1 MIEALRAEVAP
12 VEPRII
18 TLMPIAQHEEV
29 RKAREAGVRACVSK
43 PVRQSALYN
52 AFVTAIGQA
61 LLPSPDVNAK
71 RKDADPLR
79 PTTYRLLLAEDNRV
93 NQQVALGMLK
103 VDGHE
108 RRC

>member
-1 MIEALRAEVAP
+1 MVVHSALPDSLTRAVAEVLDQAGIEH
-12 VEPRII
+12 V
-18 TLMPIAQHEEV
+18 AHG
-29 RKAREAGVRACVSK
+29 EAGVRACVSK

-79 PTTYRLLLAEDNRV
+79 PTAYRLLLAEDNRV
-93 NQQVALGMLK
+93 NSRWRW
-103 VDGHE
+103 E
-108 RRC
+108 C